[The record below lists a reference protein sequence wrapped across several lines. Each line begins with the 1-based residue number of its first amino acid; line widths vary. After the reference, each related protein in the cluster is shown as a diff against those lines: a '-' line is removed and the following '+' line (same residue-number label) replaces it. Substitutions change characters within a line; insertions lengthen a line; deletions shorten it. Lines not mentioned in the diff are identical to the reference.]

1 MDNIAHTLTGA
12 ALGEAGLKRFTG
24 LATPALLVAANIPD
38 LDVLGMV
45 FRENLAWRRG
55 WTHGPVALVALP
67 ALLAVTLLLFDRW
80 QARRGTRPAQRAPVR
95 FRPLLL
101 ICVVGA
107 LSHLLLDYLNTYGI
121 RLLMPFSE
129 RWFYGDIL
137 FIVDPWIWLALGLG
151 VRASR
156 RRARVHD
163 HAHAE
168 GAHRP
173 AVGALLGVAAYCTA
187 MGLLGR
193 GAEDVVRDELRA
205 AGHVPPS
212 RVVASP
218 VFADP
223 LRRAILVETAEGLRF
238 GDIRWSPWPRLEL
251 GTLVVDPHMA
261 DPAIARAAAQDERF
275 SDYLYWSRFPF
286 AEIEETSAGT
296 RVTINDARYARQ
308 VDAGPFSLR
317 VLLP

>member
-38 LDVLGMV
+38 VDVLGIL
-45 FRENLAWRRG
+45 FGENLAWRRG
-55 WTHGPVALVALP
+55 WTHGPIALVTLP
-67 ALLAVTLLLFDRW
+67 VLLALALVMFDRW

-101 ICVVGA
+101 LGVVGA
-107 LSHLLLDYLNTYGI
+107 FSHLLLDYLNTYGI

-129 RWFYGDIL
+129 RWFYGDVL

-151 VRASR
+151 VWASR
-156 RRARVHD
+156 RRAQAGSGR
-163 HAHAE
+163 A
-168 GAHRP
+168 GRP
-173 AVGALLGVAAYCTA
+173 AVSALAGAALYCGA
-187 MGLLGR
+187 MASLGR
-193 GAEDVVRDELRA
+193 GAEGVVRAELGA
-205 AGHVPPS
+205 AGLAPQS

-238 GDIRWSPWPRLEL
+238 GDLRWRPRPHLEL
-251 GTLVVDPHMA
+251 GTTVLDPHMS
-261 DPAIARAAAQDERF
+261 DPAIARAAAREKRF
-275 SDYLYWSRFPF
+275 ADYLYWSRFPF
-286 AEIEETSAGT
+286 AEIEETSSGT
-296 RVTINDARYARQ
+296 RVTINDGRYAREA
-308 VDAGPFSLR
+308 DAGPFSLR

>member
-38 LDVLGMV
+38 LDVLGML
-45 FRENLAWRRG
+45 FGENLAWRRG
-55 WTHGPVALVALP
+55 WTHGPVALIALP
-67 ALLAVTLLLFDRW
+67 ALLAIALLMFDRW

-101 ICVVGA
+101 LGVVGA

-151 VRASR
+151 VGASR
-156 RRARVHD
+156 RRARGGSV
-163 HAHAE
+163 
-168 GAHRP
+168 GAGRP
-173 AVGALLGVAAYCTA
+173 AVGALAGAAIYCGA
-187 MGLLGR
+187 MALLGR
-193 GAEDVVRDELRA
+193 GAERVVRAELGA
-205 AGHVPPS
+205 AGLAPPA

-238 GDIRWSPWPRLEL
+238 GDFRWSPGPRLTL
-251 GTLVVDPHMA
+251 GAEVVRPQMA
-261 DPAIARAAAQDERF
+261 DPAIARAAAQEKRF
-275 SDYLYWSRFPF
+275 ADYLYWSRFPF
-286 AEIEETSAGT
+286 AAVEKTSSGT
-296 RVTINDARYARQ
+296 RVTINDGRYARE
-308 VDAGPFSLR
+308 VDSGPFSLL